1 MNNWIWALVA
11 ACSGLLIGELGG
23 RLVRAARGGHD
34 RSAAVRAS
42 ARTVG
47 SVVFWTSTAIGLVIA
62 AGLLDVDAVQ
72 ELGDTI
78 SDSLP
83 DLLLAFVM
91 VILGYAVAIGVSAA
105 VGQSARRASGVRQE
119 NLERVLRGV
128 ILVAAML
135 LALHQAGVADAMIAA
150 LVVIAVAVPALAM
163 ALLTSTGG
171 RDVAAQLAA
180 GRSLRAQ
187 MREGW
192 ILECTGTD
200 GELLRG
206 RIVEVH
212 PTTVELDGE
221 DGRRCHVP
229 HAHLLGHPFSV
240 RP

>member
-23 RLVRAARGGHD
+23 RLVRAARGGPN
-34 RSAAVRAS
+34 RSPSVRSS

-47 SVVFWTSTAIGLVIA
+47 SIVFWTSTAIGLVIA
-62 AGLLDVDAVQ
+62 AGLLDVDAIQ

-83 DLLLAFVM
+83 NLLLAFVM

-119 NLERVLRGV
+119 NLERVLKGV
-128 ILVAAML
+128 IMVAALL
-135 LALHQAGVADAMIAA
+135 LALHQAGVADGMIAV
-150 LVVIAVAVPALAM
+150 LVVIVVAVPALAM
-163 ALLTSTGG
+163 ALLSATGG
-171 RDVAAQLAA
+171 REVAAQLAA

-200 GELLRG
+200 GGILRG

-212 PTTVELDGE
+212 PTTVELEGE
-221 DGRRCHVP
+221 DGRRCHIP
-229 HAHLLGHPFSV
+229 HARLLDQPFSV
-240 RP
+240 TP